1 MNEPMQS
8 KRFAIEYQG
17 PANGQPY
24 EMWREGICRSF
35 CRLDAEPSENDRID
49 CRVDFALVHSLTLA
63 TPTGS
68 SARFA
73 RTRDLVIDG
82 CDDLVLIQA
91 SRGPV
96 HVTQKGQ
103 SIDLAAG
110 QGYLIEMNVAASVAL
125 NNTGKYTTTRFP
137 RRSLLQVAPNAEAK
151 LSQPLGGNTA
161 LMTMIDRYFA
171 LCYDVARDLDAAGQ
185 QTAAQHLTDLVGL
198 LLRNNADQ
206 EELVE
211 RGYSHARLEL
221 LKSETLKHLCRS
233 NLTIGLIARATGLGT
248 RQAQRIFAESGTTF
262 TECVLAQRL
271 ALAHKLLIDPL
282 HRHRKVSD
290 VAYSVGFGDLS
301 YFNRAFRRRFGIAPS
316 DMRAEAGR
324 FH

>member
-1 MNEPMQS
+1 MNEPPR
-8 KRFAIEYQG
+8 RFAIEYQG

-35 CRLDAEPSENDRID
+35 CRLDAEPSENDCID
-49 CRVDFALVHSLTLA
+49 CRVDFALMHSLTLA

-73 RTRDLVIDG
+73 RTRDLVNDG
-82 CDDLVLIQA
+82 CDDLVLIQS

-96 HVTQKGQ
+96 HVTQNGQ

-110 QGYLIEMNVAASVAL
+110 QGCLVELNVPASVAL
-125 NNTGKYTTTRFP
+125 NNAGKFTTTRFP
-137 RRSLLQVAPNAEAK
+137 RRSLLQVAPNTETR
-151 LSQPLGGNTA
+151 LSQPLGGNAA

-171 LCYDVARDLDAAGQ
+171 LCHDMARDLDAVGQ

-198 LLRNNADQ
+198 LLGNNADQ
-206 EELVE
+206 RKLVE
-211 RGYSHARLEL
+211 RGYSHARIEL
-221 LKSETLKHLCRS
+221 LKSETLKNLCRS
-233 NLTIGLIARATGLGT
+233 DLTIGLIARATGLGA
-248 RQAQRIFAESGTTF
+248 RQAQRLFAQSGTTF
-262 TECVLAQRL
+262 TEFVLEQRL
-271 ALAHKLLIDPL
+271 ALARKLLTDPR

-290 VAYSVGFGDLS
+290 VAYAVGFGDLS
-301 YFNRAFRRRFGIAPS
+301 HFNRVFRRRFGIAPS
-316 DMRAEAGR
+316 DLRAEAGR

>member
-1 MNEPMQS
+1 MNEPTQS

-35 CRLDAEPSENDRID
+35 CRLDAEPFENDRID

-68 SARFA
+68 SARFS

-82 CDDLVLIQA
+82 CDDLVFIQA

-103 SIDLAAG
+103 SIALAAG
-110 QGYLIEMNVAASVAL
+110 QGYLIEMNVAASVVL

-151 LSQPLGGNTA
+151 LSQPLGCNTA

-171 LCYDVARDLDAAGQ
+171 LCYDVARDLDAVGQ

-198 LLRNNADQ
+198 LLGNNADQ

-211 RGYSHARLEL
+211 RGYSHARIEL

-233 NLTIGLIARATGLGT
+233 ILTIVLIARATGLGA
-248 RQAQRIFAESGTTF
+248 RQAQRIFAASGTTF
-262 TECVLAQRL
+262 TEFVLAQRL

-290 VAYSVGFGDLS
+290 VAYSIGFGDLS